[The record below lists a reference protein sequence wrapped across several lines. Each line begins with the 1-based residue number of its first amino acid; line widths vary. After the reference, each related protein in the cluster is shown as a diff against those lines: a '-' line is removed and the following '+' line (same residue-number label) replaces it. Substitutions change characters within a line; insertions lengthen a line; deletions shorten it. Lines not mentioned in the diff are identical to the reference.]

1 MIRKHL
7 ARICSGTLALL
18 MLAGCGG
25 TSADTK
31 TTVKLD
37 PNKPTNITV
46 WHYYN
51 GAQQAAFDQ
60 LVEEFNRTAGKEE
73 GIYVEAHSQGNVND
87 MQTKVKASFNKE
99 VGSDPIPDVFA
110 SYADTAYAIEQM
122 DMLVDLEQYMTQEE
136 LDEYVDSF
144 VEEGRIGKNGEL
156 RIFPTAKS
164 TEVFMMNATDWQ
176 TFADATGASL
186 DDLSTIEGV
195 VKTAQAYYEWTDAQT
210 PDVPNDGKAFYGRD
224 AVANLFVIGSMQ
236 LGTELFQAENGSV
249 TVQAD
254 EDVMRHIWDN
264 YYVPYV
270 KGYFSAKGKFRSD
283 DVATGD
289 ILAYTGSTA
298 SANYFPS
305 TVETA
310 DGEKNIECTILP
322 APGFEGGED
331 YNVQQGAGM
340 VVSKTDEEHEYAS
353 VQFLKWFT
361 QEQNNLLFSSTS
373 GYLPVKKNALT
384 KDMLDEVIQKD
395 NLELS
400 DNMYNTLTTSFD
412 TAKNSKLYTN
422 KPFEHGSEAR
432 NVIDQNLS
440 DKAAADREQV
450 EQLLAQ
456 GQSLEEATASY
467 VSDEAFQ
474 TWLTAFREA
483 LDAAVQ

>member
-1 MIRKHL
+1 
-7 ARICSGTLALL
+7 
-18 MLAGCGG
+18 
-25 TSADTK
+25 
-31 TTVKLD
+31 
-37 PNKPTNITV
+37 
-46 WHYYN
+46 
-51 GAQQAAFDQ
+51 
-60 LVEEFNRTAGKEE
+60 
-73 GIYVEAHSQGNVND
+73 
-87 MQTKVKASFNKE
+87 
-99 VGSDPIPDVFA
+99 
-110 SYADTAYAIEQM
+110 
-122 DMLVDLEQYMTQEE
+122 
-136 LDEYVDSF
+136 
-144 VEEGRIGKNGEL
+144 
-156 RIFPTAKS
+156 
-164 TEVFMMNATDWQ
+164 
-176 TFADATGASL
+176 
-186 DDLSTIEGV
+186 
-195 VKTAQAYYEWTDAQT
+195 
-210 PDVPNDGKAFYGRD
+210 
-224 AVANLFVIGSMQ
+224 MQ
-236 LGTELFQAENGSV
+236 LGTELFEAENGSV

-340 VVSKTDEEHEYAS
+340 VVSKTDEQHEYAS

-361 QEQNNLLFSSTS
+361 QEQNNLLFSSTA

-400 DNMYNTLTTSFD
+400 ENMYNTLTTSFD
-412 TAKNSKLYTN
+412 MAKNTKMYTN

-432 NVIDQNLS
+432 NVLDKNLS

-474 TWLTAFREA
+474 SWLTAFREA
-483 LDAAVQ
+483 LDASVQ

>member
-1 MIRKHL
+1 MMRKHL

-37 PNKPTNITV
+37 PNNPTNITV

-236 LGTELFQAENGSV
+236 LGTELFEAENGSV

-340 VVSKTDEEHEYAS
+340 VVSKTDEQHEYAS

-361 QEQNNLLFSSTS
+361 QEQNNLLFSSTA

-400 DNMYNTLTTSFD
+400 ENMYNTLTTSFD
-412 TAKNSKLYTN
+412 MAKNTKMYTN

-432 NVIDQNLS
+432 NVLDKNLS

-474 TWLTAFREA
+474 SWLTAFREA
-483 LDAAVQ
+483 LDASVQ